1 MGKISTYSVDNN
13 ISGNDRLLG
22 TDVSNN
28 DATKNFTVSDLTD
41 YIAEEMPA
49 KTLEEVTAAGN
60 TTSGDIVVQ
69 GEMESDSI
77 LNNGAMVTQTAQ
89 VNGACSVASLSSSGA
104 VSGTAASFT
113 GLMSTTGGLRFT
125 GNLNIGGGNSNLTFT
140 SGVVEQDG
148 IEFNGRTEIKTELI
162 NILNIPQFAS
172 EGAATAGGLT
182 VGDMYYNT
190 TFGGIS
196 VVLP

>member
-1 MGKISTYSVDNN
+1 MAKINTYPTDGT
-13 ISGNDRLLG
+13 ISSSDKLIG
-22 TDVSNN
+22 TDAS
-28 DATKNFTVSDLTD
+28 DGSTKNFTVGDLAD
-41 YIAEEMPA
+41 YIAEEIPA
-49 KTLEEVTAAGN
+49 KTLAEVTAAGN
-60 TTSGDIVVQ
+60 ITSGDIVVQ

-104 VSGTAASFT
+104 VSGTTATFT

-148 IEFNGRTEIKTELI
+148 IDFNGRTEIKTELI
-162 NILNIPQFAS
+162 NVINIPQFANA
-172 EGAATAGGLT
+172 EAASQGSGLT
-182 VGDMYYNT
+182 VGDIYYNASI
-190 TFGGIS
+190 GAIS

>member
-1 MGKISTYSVDNN
+1 MGKISTYPVDGTVSGGDKLIGTDSVDN
-13 ISGNDRLLG
+13 
-22 TDVSNN
+22 
-28 DATKNFTVSDLTD
+28 ATKNFTVSDLAD
-41 YIAEEMPA
+41 YIAEAVPA
-49 KTLEEVTAAGN
+49 KTLAEVTEAGN
-60 TTSGDIVVQ
+60 VTSGDIVVQ

-104 VSGTAASFT
+104 VSGTTATFT

-125 GNLNIGGGNSNLTFT
+125 GDLNIGGGNNAFT
-140 SGVVEQDG
+140 STSAVVVQDE
-148 IEFNGRTEIKTELI
+148 IEFNGRTKIGTELI
-162 NILNIPQFAS
+162 NVINIPQFPN
-172 EGAATAGGLT
+172 EGAASASGLT

>member
-1 MGKISTYSVDNN
+1 MAN
-13 ISGNDRLLG
+13 ISSYPIDGTISGGDKLLG
-22 TDVSNN
+22 TDASNN
-28 DATKNFTVSDLTD
+28 STKNFTVTDLAS
-41 YIAEEMPA
+41 YIADEVPA
-49 KTLEEVTAAGN
+49 KTLAEVTAAGN
-60 TTSGDIVVQ
+60 ITTGDIVVQ

-104 VSGTAASFT
+104 VSGTTGSFT
-113 GLMSTTGGLRFT
+113 GLLSTTGGLRFT
-125 GNLNIGGGNSNLTFT
+125 GNLNIGGGNNNFTFT
-140 SGVVEQDG
+140 SSVVEQDG
-148 IEFNGRTEIKTELI
+148 LEFNGRTEIKTELI
-162 NILNIPQFAS
+162 NVINIPQFPND
-172 EGAATAGGLT
+172 GAATSGGLT